1 MSLSAKC
8 QEFREQ
14 HPYLWVLV
22 AGTLWILS
30 YFLLLPRIRHLG
42 QLFLPEGHLEE
53 LVSFFLYEVPKV
65 LLLLFAVVFVVG
77 VLRTFVAPERTRAW
91 LKDRLSITGHSLAA
105 FLGVITPFCS
115 CSAVPLFVGFIQSG
129 VPLGITFSFLIAAP
143 MVNEVALV
151 MLFSFFGYKVALTYL
166 GAGVGLAIV
175 CGYIIGKLNLEHL
188 LEDWVRNLRANQEFE
203 QQKISFSERLSA
215 GTDSVA
221 DIVGRVWLY
230 VTIGIAVG
238 AGIHGYVPEGF
249 FSSIMGGS
257 QWWSVPLAV
266 VLGIPMY
273 SNAAGIF
280 PVAQVLLEKGAAL
293 GTTLA
298 FMMSVIGLSLPE
310 AIILRK
316 VLSLKLILIFIGTL
330 AIGIIAVGFLFNFI
344 FQGIHL

>member
-1 MSLSAKC
+1 MIG
-8 QEFREQ
+8 
-14 HPYLWVLV
+14 
-22 AGTLWILS
+22 AGALWILS
-30 YFLLLPRIRHLG
+30 YFLFLPRIRHLG
-42 QLFLPEGHLEE
+42 RLLLGEGHLEE
-53 LVSFFLYEVPKV
+53 SISFFLYEVPKV
-65 LLLLFAVVFVVG
+65 LLLLYAVVFVVG
-77 VLRTFVAPERTRAW
+77 VLRTFVAPEKTKAW
-91 LKDRLSITGHSLAA
+91 LKDRLPLTGHTLAA
-105 FLGVITPFCS
+105 LLGVVTPFCS
-115 CSAVPLFVGFIQSG
+115 CSAVPLFVGFVQSG

-151 MLFSFFGYKVALTYL
+151 MLFSSFGIKVALTYL
-166 GAGVGLAIV
+166 CAGVSLAIV

-188 LEDWVRNLRANQEFE
+188 LEDWVRDMRAAPEFE
-203 QQKISFSERLSA
+203 QQSMSFSERISA
-215 GTDSVA
+215 GTDSVN
-221 DIVGRVWLY
+221 DIVGRVWIY
-230 VTIGIAVG
+230 VIVGIAVG

-249 FSSIMGGS
+249 FSSIMGGG

-316 VLSLKLILIFIGTL
+316 VLKLKLILIFIGTL
-330 AIGIIAVGFLFNFI
+330 AVGIIAVGFLFNFL
-344 FQGIHL
+344 FQGVRL